1 MTLAAILRNLGGL
14 AIIGGAL
21 RIIAGFIPWQANVGW
36 LEGLYLAT
44 DLCLLF
50 GLVGFYLARG
60 RETGIAG
67 FGAFVIAASGIALI
81 AGPDVTFLNL
91 DIYQAGVSVIAIGL
105 GVFSVVFLLRG
116 LAPKAPPVLWLASFV
131 VSILG
136 SVIGYSDQGFLAGG
150 VLFGAGF
157 VFAGLAT
164 LKTTAS
170 D

>member
-21 RIIAGFIPWQANVGW
+21 RIIAGFIPWQADVLW

-60 RETGIAG
+60 RETGLAG

-81 AGPDVTFLNL
+81 AGPDVPFLNI

-105 GVFSVVFLLRG
+105 GVFSVLFLLRG
-116 LAPKAPPVLWLASFV
+116 LTPKAPPILWLASFV

-136 SVIGYSDQGFLAGG
+136 NVMGYGDQGFLAGG

-157 VFAGLAT
+157 IFAGLAS
-164 LKTTAS
+164 LKAPAS
-170 D
+170 G